1 MIESS
6 NRVIIQIH
14 MNKIFSGGNNF
25 KYIEKLVFDAFYK
38 NNNTLNISE
47 FEWILKQSIRLQ
59 DKLWADCSDGTNLWD
74 LGLNS

>member
-1 MIESS
+1 
-6 NRVIIQIH
+6 

-38 NNNTLNISE
+38 NNNTLNIQKNPLNCSDISE

>member
-1 MIESS
+1 
-6 NRVIIQIH
+6 